1 MRKSITFNSFIAV
14 LVIFVSSCSALKNPS
29 ASTNFKRV
37 KYNSHVKFS
46 TSKMENSAV
55 GLNEKQFPITI
66 KSFKKEERIET
77 DSSLY
82 VSAAI
87 SLKERIQAEVGVPE
101 KSQIKTERV
110 SQLLKKIAAIEINEA
125 GGSKLNSL
133 VQKIDSWWEDDAE
146 NWPWFEIALAV
157 IAILVI
163 AILVRIL
170 ISLLGGFISSLLG
183 LILLIALAYILYTL
197 WV

>member
-1 MRKSITFNSFIAV
+1 
-14 LVIFVSSCSALKNPS
+14 
-29 ASTNFKRV
+29 
-37 KYNSHVKFS
+37 
-46 TSKMENSAV
+46 MENSAV

-66 KSFKKEERIET
+66 KSFKKEQRIET